1 MIELENFSKNYEKNV
16 FAVKNINLKAENG
29 QITGLLGLNGAGKTT
44 IIKAITGNHFAT
56 SGTIFMEDRNGKK
69 FNIEKNIEKAKNLT
83 GYIPEQIVFPNRLSV
98 EEYSLLLK
106 KQFSASKEFYEQT
119 VDFCGL
125 SDVMQK
131 KIASLSKGYK
141 QRLGFFQA
149 LINNPENIVLDEPMN
164 GLDPAQII
172 QMRKL
177 IKKIA
182 KTKTVMIS
190 THLMQE
196 VEALCD
202 EIYILNDGKIAL
214 NGTKN
219 EILQKT
225 DSQNIEEAFL
235 KSTGKIEQ

>member
-56 SGTIFMEDRNGKK
+56 SGTIFMEDRKGKK

-106 KQFSASKEFYEQT
+106 RQFSASKEFYEQT
-119 VDFCGL
+119 VDFCDL
-125 SDVMQK
+125 SGVMQK